1 MPRRPLKPCTFPGC
15 SRLVEKDCCDLHA
28 RIKRSFYKARDENR
42 GFYSSVKWQR
52 LRGWFIRRNPLCVLC
67 LRPAE
72 VVDHILA
79 IKDGGEALSDA
90 NLQSLCNRCHQRK
103 RGQEAHHI
111 RGGGVKS
118 LGASAPDRHPN
129 LTNTA
134 AKFEDVFYG
143 EIDGKKTKT

>member
-15 SRLVEKDCCDLHA
+15 SRLVERDCCDLHA
-28 RIKRSFYKARDENR
+28 RSKRSFYKAQDENR

-52 LRGWFIRRNPLCVLC
+52 LRGWFIRRNPVCVLC

-143 EIDGKKTKT
+143 ETDGKKTKT

>member
-28 RIKRSFYKARDENR
+28 RSKRSFYKAQDENR
-42 GFYSSVKWQR
+42 GFYSSAKWQR
-52 LRGWFIRRNPLCVLC
+52 LRGWFIRRNPMCVLC

-111 RGGGVKS
+111 RGGGAKS

-143 EIDGKKTKT
+143 ETDGKKTKT

>member
-1 MPRRPLKPCTFPGC
+1 MPHRPLKPCTFPGC

-28 RIKRSFYKARDENR
+28 RSKRSFYKAQDENR
-42 GFYSSVKWQR
+42 GFYSSAKWQR

-143 EIDGKKTKT
+143 ETDGKKTKT

>member
-1 MPRRPLKPCTFPGC
+1 MPHRPLKPCTFPGC

-28 RIKRSFYKARDENR
+28 RSKRSFYKAQDENR
-42 GFYSSVKWQR
+42 GFYSSAKWQR

-118 LGASAPDRHPN
+118 LEALVPDRHPN

-143 EIDGKKTKT
+143 ETDGKKTKT